1 MLDSACGMRWVHQ
14 PMQVG
19 KGVVIFETPI
29 CDVVILQWKKN
40 KFPKEA
46 YLELLAMW
54 SFEIFF
60 FFFFFFG

>member
-46 YLELLAMW
+46 YLELLAM
-54 SFEIFF
+54 
-60 FFFFFFG
+60 